1 MKTYTFLDAW
11 NLARKQ
17 VTSSTE
23 ADHSAAICNLALN
36 EIWNSWDW
44 RESLADLP
52 PFYLIPS
59 EQDHGAPAVTIPA
72 NFMGLREA
80 FLVCVNS
87 EPAYR
92 QELEVIKDLRLIH
105 GRQIPHAI
113 SYEPSKNAFRL
124 FPRVPDSFTAP
135 NYMVDGIY
143 KKRPTKITA
152 ANIQNTTLP
161 FDDVFLSVMLESI
174 KWAAMRIGGDP
185 RAGDLQ
191 IRQNGQRVYTG
202 QYGIMKERIE
212 EMAQTE
218 AVDLGNPVIAP
229 REAYPR
235 VRGAGGYTGATGV
248 YWY

>member
-1 MKTYTFLDAW
+1 MAKTYTYLDAW

-17 VTSSTE
+17 VSSSTE
-23 ADHSAAICNLALN
+23 ADHAAAVCNLATN

-44 RESLADLP
+44 REALDDLP
-52 PFYLIPS
+52 PFYLVPS
-59 EQDHGAPAVTIPA
+59 EQDYGAPAVVIPA
-72 NFMGLREA
+72 DFMGLREA
-80 FLVCVNS
+80 FIVSTNS

-92 QELEVIKDLRLIH
+92 QELEVIKDLRAISA
-105 GRQIPHAI
+105 RQRPHAI
-113 SYEPSKNAFRL
+113 GYEPSKNVFRL
-124 FPRVPDSFTAP
+124 FPRVPDSFVAP
-135 NYMVDGIY
+135 TYMVDGIY

-152 ANIQNTTLP
+152 ANIQATTLP
-161 FDDVFLSVMLESI
+161 FDDVFLSVMLDSL
-174 KWAAMRIGGDP
+174 KWAAMRIGGDQ
-185 RAGDLQ
+185 RAGEVQ

-229 REAYPR
+229 KESYPMM
-235 VRGAGGYTGATGV
+235 RGGGVGSPGI

>member
-11 NLARKQ
+11 NIARKQ
-17 VTSSTE
+17 VTSATE
-23 ADHSAAICNLALN
+23 ADHAAIVCNLALN

-44 RESLADLP
+44 REALDDLP

-59 EQDHGAPAVTIPA
+59 EQDHGAPAVVIPTD
-72 NFMGLREA
+72 FMGLREA
-80 FLVCVNS
+80 FLICTNS

-113 SYEPSKNAFRL
+113 GYEPSKNVFRL
-124 FPRVPDSFTAP
+124 FPRVPDSFTP
-135 NYMVDGIY
+135 PHYMVDGIY
-143 KKRPTKITA
+143 KKRPTKITSD
-152 ANIQNTTLP
+152 NLSTPLP
-161 FDDVFLSVMLESI
+161 FDDVFLSVSVEAI
-174 KWAAMRIGGDP
+174 KWAGMRIGGDP
-185 RAGDLQ
+185 RAGEVQ

-202 QYGIMKERIE
+202 QYAIMKERIE

-235 VRGAGGYTGATGV
+235 TRGGGSGTSGV